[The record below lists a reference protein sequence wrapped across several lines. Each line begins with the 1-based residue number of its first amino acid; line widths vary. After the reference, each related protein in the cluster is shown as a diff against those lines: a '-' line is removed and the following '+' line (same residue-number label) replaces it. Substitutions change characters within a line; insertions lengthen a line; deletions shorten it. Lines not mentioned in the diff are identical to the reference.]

1 MRFQMPATLAVVVIM
16 NYTIIEVKENISNRL
31 FALKNSFQ

>member
-1 MRFQMPATLAVVVIM
+1 MRFQMPATLAVVVKM
-16 NYTIIEVKENISNRL
+16 NYTIIEVKENISNR